1 MLWGDNMIENSLK
14 IKDTTKT
21 KFLELIYF
29 QSEQKYEKNTAV
41 GIYAVCLPR
50 WVSISVLVRDF
61 SGIK

>member
-1 MLWGDNMIENSLK
+1 MLSGDNMIENSLK

-41 GIYAVCLPR
+41 GIYAVSLPR
-50 WVSISVLVRDF
+50 
-61 SGIK
+61 

>member
-1 MLWGDNMIENSLK
+1 MLSGDNMIENSLK

-29 QSEQKYEKNTAV
+29 QGEQKYEKNTAV

-50 WVSISVLVRDF
+50 
-61 SGIK
+61 